1 MPHISFE
8 YSANLDGD
16 LDMNGFCETLR
27 AAAVATGV
35 FEPAGIRVRAVRCAD
50 YLIADG
56 HPDNAFI
63 DLSVRLRGGRPLEM
77 RKAATSAIFEAAEAF
92 LADLF
97 VRRPLA
103 LSMEMRDIDPDL
115 APKASSIRDHM
126 KRRQDG
132 PAAG

>member
-16 LDMNGFCETLR
+16 LDMKGFCETLR
-27 AAAVATGV
+27 AAAVGTGV

-63 DLSVRLRGGRPLEM
+63 DLSVRLRGGRPLDM
-77 RKAATSAIFEAAEAF
+77 RKAATQAIFEAAEGF

-97 VRRPLA
+97 ARRPFA

-115 APKASSIRDHM
+115 SPKASSIRDHM
-126 KRRQDG
+126 KRRQDSQ
-132 PAAG
+132 AAG

>member
-16 LDMNGFCETLR
+16 LDMPGFMEALR
-27 AAAVATGV
+27 TAAVETGV
-35 FEPAGIRVRAVRCAD
+35 FDPAGIRVRAVRCAD

-63 DLSVRLRGGRPLEM
+63 DMSVRLRGGRPIEA
-77 RKAATSAIFEAAEAF
+77 RKAATQAIFNAAETF
-92 LADLF
+92 LSELF

-103 LSMEMRDIDPDL
+103 LSLEMRDIDPEL
-115 APKASSIRDHM
+115 SPKCGSIREHM
-126 KRRQDG
+126 KQRG
-132 PAAG
+132 VA

>member
-16 LDMNGFCETLR
+16 LDMPGFMETLR
-27 AAAVATGV
+27 AAAVETGV
-35 FEPAGIRVRAVRCAD
+35 FDPAGIRVRAVRCAD

-63 DLSVRLRGGRPLEM
+63 DISIRLRGGRPLEA
-77 RKAATSAIFEAAEAF
+77 RKAATQAVFDAAEAY
-92 LADLF
+92 LADML

-103 LSMEMRDIDPDL
+103 LSMEMRNIDPEL
-115 APKASSIRDHM
+115 SPKCGSIREHM
-126 KRRQDG
+126 KQRG
-132 PAAG
+132 AA